1 MPDEKRNPYDGPGLR
16 EAWRRGWKAQL
27 KGELYSRK
35 TALMGKPRPVS
46 RHGETPERQ
55 KAWRDGYDAADT
67 QDVCRTRTAS
77 G

>member
-1 MPDEKRNPYDGPGLR
+1 MPSEKRTLCGDPGLR
-16 EAWRRGWKAQL
+16 EAFRRGWEAQL

-55 KAWRDGYDAADT
+55 KAWRDGYDAAGT
-67 QDVCRTRTAS
+67 QDVC
-77 G
+77 